1 VSSIILPLAYSDVP
15 PCILPKSE
23 PKLPPLDS
31 ISMNPTSVN
40 NALNGEYEWL
50 NQFVNK
56 MGATEEPVDITWA
69 GYHAEKSVRELHPK
83 LIIALLPLFR
93 HNAHTSAMICH
104 SLTVVEAAVK
114 HLNPGQIPVV
124 TFDQPLFALAKQIQ
138 WHWPEQFGEDKFLV
152 MMGGLHIEMAVLR
165 MLGHWLDGSGWVHC
179 LVQADVATTGI
190 ADSFLHGNHVKRARY
205 AHIVTAAT
213 LFMRRQQSYANYCQ
227 ELSDLPLSF
236 DEWCSDRE
244 KASSQF
250 QFWNIVLQLE
260 LTLLSFVHSI
270 RDSNFEL
277 YVGILL
283 HNLAL
288 WFFCLDQTH
297 YARWLSV
304 HLRDMVSLKHRHPDI
319 AAEFRHGKFTVAK
332 SRKYF
337 SAISID
343 EAPEQL
349 NAQIKGD
356 SGAIGLTETDAAL
369 GRWVIAGP
377 ARSVQNFE

>member
-1 VSSIILPLAYSDVP
+1 MLIIVKRCQKYHYLLMSGVVIEKKHLVSSR
-15 PCILPKSE
+15 
-23 PKLPPLDS
+23 
-31 ISMNPTSVN
+31 T
-40 NALNGEYEWL
+40 G
-50 NQFVNK
+50 
-56 MGATEEPVDITWA
+56 T
-69 GYHAEKSVRELHPK
+69 
-83 LIIALLPLFR
+83 
-93 HNAHTSAMICH
+93 
-104 SLTVVEAAVK
+104 TV
-114 HLNPGQIPVV
+114 Q
-124 TFDQPLFALAKQIQ
+124 
-138 WHWPEQFGEDKFLV
+138 
-152 MMGGLHIEMAVLR
+152 
-165 MLGHWLDGSGWVHC
+165 HC
-179 LVQADVATTGI
+179 ST
-190 ADSFLHGNHVKRARY
+190 
-205 AHIVTAAT
+205 
-213 LFMRRQQSYANYCQ
+213 
-227 ELSDLPLSF
+227 
-236 DEWCSDRE
+236 
-244 KASSQF
+244 
-250 QFWNIVLQLE
+250 IVLQLE
-260 LTLLSFVHSI
+260 LTLLSFVRLI

-369 GRWVIAGP
+369 VRWVIAGP